1 LPTVDFAVRDDIS
14 QTFAFGTWQG
24 SYPGMT
30 AGHTFNVVI
39 VTGGHG
45 VGGETTE
52 VPDKAIQYKRAK
64 IAASF

>member
-1 LPTVDFAVRDDIS
+1 
-14 QTFAFGTWQG
+14 
-24 SYPGMT
+24 MT

-52 VPDKAIQYKRAK
+52 VSDKAIQYKGAK
-64 IAASF
+64 IATSF